1 MATRGEAA
9 EHIQVTPAYI
19 TYLVKKKIIKR
30 EEDGSYDLDHVR
42 IRYIMSLRRG
52 QGGSSSIPGPEEDGE
67 SGKRSGTTA
76 GEKELKVALLNEQVR
91 KIKRENDLA
100 DKLVLDSEQH
110 VAIISTIMQAIKPH
124 LESIESRVMRS
135 CPDVSVKT
143 REVITTQVARAV
155 NSGVQEAC
163 RLVDGFVMDMENA
176 VQGEA
181 LA

>member
-19 TYLVKKKIIKR
+19 TYLCKKRIIKK
-30 EEDGSYDLDHVR
+30 EADGSYDLDHVR

-52 QGGSSSIPGPEEDGE
+52 QGGSSSIPGPEEDVE
-67 SGKRSGTTA
+67 TGKRPGASLD
-76 GEKELKVALLNEQVR
+76 EKELKVALLNEQIR

-100 DKLVLDSEQH
+100 DKLVLDSGQH

-163 RLVDGFVMDMENA
+163 RLVDGFVIDKTGAE
-176 VQGEA
+176 QQEA